1 MATDGDFFGASFE
14 ATRGWRGRSFLR
26 ESDFTAADLDVLI
39 DLATELKQAKR
50 ARQEPQLLTGRN
62 IALVFAKTSTRTRI
76 AFEVAASDQ
85 GAHAV
90 VLDPASSQM
99 GHKESVADTARV
111 LGRVFDAIQ
120 YRGAEQAVVDE
131 LAAYAGVPVY
141 NGLTDEWHPTQML
154 ADVLTMREY
163 ATTPI
168 SYAYFGDARFNMGNS
183 LLVMGAIMGADVRI
197 VAPRALWP
205 TAEVIALAE
214 ARAADSGA
222 RITITDDVAEGVA
235 GAQFVHTDIWVSMGE
250 PAEVWAERIDLL
262 RPYRVTAEVMAQTG
276 RADAR
281 FMHCLPAYHD
291 DKTLIGAQVA
301 ADFGLTGGVEVT
313 HEVFE
318 SAASVVFDQAENR
331 MHTIKALLVATLAD

>member
-1 MATDGDFFGASFE
+1 MTSNSALAS
-14 ATRGWRGRSFLR
+14 WRGRHFLR
-26 ESDFTAADLDVLI
+26 ESDFTATELGAIL
-39 DLATELKQAKR
+39 DLAAELKAAKR
-50 ARQEPQLLTGRN
+50 AHREQQRLTGRN

-76 AFEVAASDQ
+76 AFEIAAIDQ

-111 LGRVFDAIQ
+111 LGRVFDAIE
-120 YRGAEQAVVDE
+120 YRGAEQAIVDE
-131 LAAYAGVPVY
+131 LAAFAGVPVY

-154 ADVLTMREY
+154 ADFLTMREH
-163 ATTPI
+163 ASGPI
-168 SYAYFGDARFNMGNS
+168 SYAYLGDARFNMGNS

-197 VAPRALWP
+197 VAPRELWP
-205 TAEVIALAE
+205 AADVIALAE
-214 ARAADSGA
+214 ARAADSSA
-222 RITITDDVAEGVA
+222 RITITDDVATGVA

-250 PAEVWAERIDLL
+250 PSEVWAERIDLL
-262 RPYRVTAEVMAQTG
+262 RPYRVSAEVMAQTG
-276 RADAR
+276 RTDAR

-291 DKTLIGAQVA
+291 DKTAIGAQVA
-301 ADFGLTGGVEVT
+301 ADFGLVGGVEVT

-318 SAASVVFDQAENR
+318 SAASIVFDQAENR